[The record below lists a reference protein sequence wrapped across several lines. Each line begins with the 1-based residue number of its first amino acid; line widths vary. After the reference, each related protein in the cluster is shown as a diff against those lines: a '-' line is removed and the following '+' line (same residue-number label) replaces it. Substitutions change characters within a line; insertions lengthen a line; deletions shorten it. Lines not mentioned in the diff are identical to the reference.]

1 MLRYVLHVI
10 FPTKSCKINI
20 LEMLSIANHFIS
32 TCIFQLLLRVF
43 SQPNISLRSLELL
56 RQRGKDHRALLN
68 VLVFSAFYPHL
79 ASDSSIV
86 THCHTVRNHDRN
98 DLQTVHGSVRTCI
111 SHSTREM
118 GESTDGTNRL
128 SLFSGSFALGFFLCD

>member
-1 MLRYVLHVI
+1 MLHVI

-32 TCIFQLLLRVF
+32 TCIFKLLLRVF

-68 VLVFSAFYPHL
+68 VLVFSRILPSPRFRLVHCDTLSYGQESWSQWPWDRSRECSHL
-79 ASDSSIV
+79 YLALDSRDGWV
-86 THCHTVRNHDRN
+86 A
-98 DLQTVHGSVRTCI
+98 
-111 SHSTREM
+111 
-118 GESTDGTNRL
+118 DGTNRL

>member
-1 MLRYVLHVI
+1 MCYMSYFQQNHVKSTYSKCCQLQTTLFLHV
-10 FPTKSCKINI
+10 
-20 LEMLSIANHFIS
+20 
-32 TCIFQLLLRVF
+32 LRVF

-86 THCHTVRNHDRN
+86 THCHTARNLDRN
-98 DLQTVHGSVRTCI
+98 DLETVHGSVRTCI

-118 GESTDGTNRL
+118 GELPMVLIDC
-128 SLFSGSFALGFFLCD
+128 LCFPEVSR